1 MRTIQIHKV
10 DHDDLTVTHGLPDV
24 LGHIRSLMEGKYYV
38 TVQKNRPKR
47 SLPQNAYYWA
57 VIVKMMSDHNGDTP
71 DEMHENL
78 LNKFSY
84 EMKADLDGRLVKVL
98 IRTTDKRFNT
108 KYAEDYYRDVRQ
120 WALDNWHLEIPEP
133 KSKNDT

>member
-1 MRTIQIHKV
+1 MIVSFNEIMLYANELA
-10 DHDDLTVTHGLPDV
+10 D
-24 LGHIRSLMEGKYYV
+24 GKYYV

-57 VIVKMMSDHNGDTP
+57 VIVKILSDHNGDTP
-71 DEMHENL
+71 NDMHENL
-78 LNKFSY
+78 LEEFSY
-84 EMKADLDGRLVKVL
+84 EMKENLHGRLVKVL

-108 KYAEDYYRDVRQ
+108 KYAEEYYANIRL

-133 KSKNDT
+133 ESKNDT